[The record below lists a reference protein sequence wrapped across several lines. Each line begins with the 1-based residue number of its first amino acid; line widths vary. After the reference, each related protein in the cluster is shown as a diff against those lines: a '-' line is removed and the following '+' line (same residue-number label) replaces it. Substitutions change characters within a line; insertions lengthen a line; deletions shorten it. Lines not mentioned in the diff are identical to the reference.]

1 MLILTRRVGETL
13 IIGGNITVTILKAR
27 GKQIRVGVSAP
38 AAIEVHRGEVFD
50 RIRRERARV

>member
-13 IIGGNITVTILKAR
+13 VIGGNITVTILKAR

-38 AAIEVHRGEVFD
+38 GTVEVHRGEVFD
-50 RIRRERARV
+50 RIQRERARV